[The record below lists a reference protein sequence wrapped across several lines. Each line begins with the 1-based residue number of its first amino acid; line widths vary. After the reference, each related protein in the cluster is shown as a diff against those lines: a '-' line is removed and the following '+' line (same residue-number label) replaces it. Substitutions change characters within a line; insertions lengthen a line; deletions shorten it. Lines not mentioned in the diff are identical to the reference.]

1 MVSRK
6 AQTAI
11 LSSADG
17 EMDGE
22 IRSFDRV
29 LKRALKKD
37 AHSDGYI
44 IISSIGGAVLC
55 KQQGTGCKASYDCMA
70 SCKFKGTNSKD
81 SV

>member
-29 LKRALKKD
+29 LKRALRKD
-37 AHSDGYI
+37 ANSNGYI
-44 IISSIGGAVLC
+44 IISSIGGA
-55 KQQGTGCKASYDCMA
+55 AI
-70 SCKFKGTNSKD
+70 
-81 SV
+81 

>member
-11 LSSADG
+11 LSSDDG

-29 LKRALKKD
+29 LKRALRKD
-37 AHSDGYI
+37 ANSNGYI
-44 IISSIGGAVLC
+44 IIASIGGAVI
-55 KQQGTGCKASYDCMA
+55 
-70 SCKFKGTNSKD
+70 
-81 SV
+81 